1 MHMQQVGAGAR
12 WGLLLGRAGRE
23 GSDTPGGTSREE
35 AAPKRAAASIQR
47 LWATPADTA
56 REIQRTPKIRITLGT
71 VSQEPTL
78 SSSRVSSARECFA
91 PDKPSPSL
99 RSADPDAS
107 THMVRGLVAFCLLAC
122 SHAFTLSSGR
132 SLAGVHHSVAMD
144 RHSAVAMGLFDG
156 LKKAFDNEEFK
167 EDDQRVRCRHILIKG
182 DDDVER

>member
-47 LWATPADTA
+47 VWATPADTA

-91 PDKPSPSL
+91 PDKRSPSL

-132 SLAGVHHSVAMD
+132 SLAGVHHSVAMN